1 MSGSRE
7 EKRLHVSEVG
17 TLNDATVSYNSV
29 AQWTGDGRGEEL
41 LRLAET
47 AWRTRALG
55 DFWSYML
62 VAEGSIDVAGEP
74 DLQPYDM
81 AALQPIIE
89 GAGGRFSSLDG
100 ENSIWTGSALAT
112 NGQLHNEVL
121 RHVAKKTS

>member
-1 MSGSRE
+1 
-7 EKRLHVSEVG
+7 
-17 TLNDATVSYNSV
+17 
-29 AQWTGDGRGEEL
+29 
-41 LRLAET
+41 
-47 AWRTRALG
+47 
-55 DFWSYML
+55 L

-100 ENSIWTGSALAT
+100 ENSIWNGSALAT

-121 RHVAKKTS
+121 RHVEKRTS